1 MPTGKRSE
9 KRMEMDRLDGLE
21 VDVEGEGKVQD
32 EISGTTQLCSPLHIR
47 ETIREEGCVMGKR
60 DHVHHV

>member
-1 MPTGKRSE
+1 
-9 KRMEMDRLDGLE
+9 MEMDRLDGLE